1 MKIQNCIICDAL
13 VPELER
19 QIDRANWKLE
29 KAMKLLSVAIDEG
42 RTWSQQDRLDFM
54 KEVADLKKYIQ

>member
-13 VPELER
+13 VPELEC